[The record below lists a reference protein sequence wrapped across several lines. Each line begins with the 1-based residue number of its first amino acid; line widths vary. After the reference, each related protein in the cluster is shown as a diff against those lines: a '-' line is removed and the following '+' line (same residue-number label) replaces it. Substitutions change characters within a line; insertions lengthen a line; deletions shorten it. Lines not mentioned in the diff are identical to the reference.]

1 MQNYKLRLNFAN
13 YKKTFSFF
21 LIIYYMSDCDCDT
34 DEEFRQEYI
43 DCDFIDSP
51 YNNTTSAVPSDGV
64 HKVAPPGTVNIPENM
79 EIEGYRFSLPLEA
92 IKWTNE
98 QRFKLARDYNKKFNV
113 HKYIWS
119 FEIKEKGDVENNP
132 HLHMFCI
139 LKKPKKSTKCDFIK
153 SLSNLIRKDSMGRLM
168 YKPEREVKN
177 TDSYLAYIIKDG
189 NYITNFTEEEIEW
202 IECRKED
209 IQEDMKKS
217 VRHKLLD
224 KITLLNAR
232 RDVENIWDMNT
243 LADIIINIYIFDWDK
258 EPPLHKVKSQAL
270 YVGRKLGIKLAMTEK
285 IMFWQ

>member
-1 MQNYKLRLNFAN
+1 
-13 YKKTFSFF
+13 
-21 LIIYYMSDCDCDT
+21 MSDCDECNS
-34 DEEFRQEYI
+34 EEYEGYEDI
-43 DCDFIDSP
+43 DDSIINFIDSP
-51 YNNTTSAVPSDGV
+51 SERPCGV
-64 HKVAPPGTVNIPENM
+64 LKVAPQCPIDIPEGM
-79 EIEGYRFSLPLEA
+79 EIEAYRFSLPLEA

-232 RDVENIWDMNT
+232 RDIENIWDMNT